1 VLHVVVAKVF
11 SSASAVRALFNASH
25 LLY

>member
-1 VLHVVVAKVF
+1 VLHVVVTKVF